1 MSHEV
6 PDYPIM
12 NLDAAEHGLKL
23 HENCDDKC
31 EPKGYFTQLIPTLR
45 KSGRCTNLRGTW
57 NIWSR

>member
-1 MSHEV
+1 
-6 PDYPIM
+6 M